1 MAGKRTSLRAVK
13 PDEKP
18 SPQPIASLEDAI
30 DRGTYLDQLIWQRK
44 EAVRALPSLAG
55 PALAAMHR
63 QIAALGR
70 EIQTIEAA
78 ATEGT
83 DIGDAIETP
92 DAQFDADAL

>member
-1 MAGKRTSLRAVK
+1 MATKRAPLRAVK
-13 PDEKP
+13 AGEKP
-18 SPQPIASLEDAI
+18 VAKPIKSLEDAI
-30 DRGTYLDQLIWQRK
+30 ERGTYLDQLVWQRK
-44 EAVRALPSLAG
+44 AAVGALPNLAG

-70 EIQTIEAA
+70 EIETIKAS

-92 DAQFDADAL
+92 DAKFDADAL